1 MLPFVHIPYRVFFLD
16 AIINYRFASSTLS
29 VTPAAVVARFELLEG
44 TGATH
49 VPDQINVRK
58 PLKTFI
64 SVESDMLQFGFG
76 RVVTTISR
84 LLIDKCRYVDFSST
98 NDAEYFSVLEDLY
111 RSSSV
116 ELRHL

>member
-16 AIINYRFASSTLS
+16 AIINYRFDSSTLS

-49 VPDQINVRK
+49 VPDQINVRN

-84 LLIDKCRYVDFSST
+84 RLIDKCRHMDFT
-98 NDAEYFSVLEDLY
+98 QDERCRVFFRA
-111 RSSSV
+111 
-116 ELRHL
+116 